1 VLLLAGAGLSL
12 TSGRG
17 ALTCGLICS
26 STAVFSL
33 LAILYVYPQ
42 CRFLYLPPNFLR
54 SLSGAEMTALAA
66 FLCYNLRMAEN
77 NKFNE
82 NIQIFNQEQLSKI
95 LNELDLDPQKVA
107 QVKKTAPPKNLPP
120 DPSQSAA
127 DILKQNFIASEE
139 EE

>member
-1 VLLLAGAGLSL
+1 
-12 TSGRG
+12 
-17 ALTCGLICS
+17 
-26 STAVFSL
+26 
-33 LAILYVYPQ
+33 
-42 CRFLYLPPNFLR
+42 
-54 SLSGAEMTALAA
+54 
-66 FLCYNLRMAEN
+66 MAEN